1 MAELSEEDIRAFEDD
16 LELLLQTIKESFEAE
31 KIRHFL
37 DDRRNT
43 LYVEVE
49 GLDEYS
55 QEEIAEIA
63 NPIFDE
69 LDLDFDEIA
78 LLPLQN

>member
-1 MAELSEEDIRAFEDD
+1 MADLNEEDITAFEED
-16 LELLLQTIKESFEAE
+16 LKLLIKTIQDSFEAE

-43 LYVEVE
+43 LYVEIE
-49 GLDEYS
+49 GLDEYT

-78 LLPLQN
+78 LLPLQY

>member
-1 MAELSEEDIRAFEDD
+1 MADLSEEDIKAFEED
-16 LELLLQTIKESFEAE
+16 LNILLKTIQDSFEAE
-31 KIRHFL
+31 NIRHFL

-43 LYVEVE
+43 LYVEIE
-49 GLDEYS
+49 GLDEYT
-55 QEEIAEIA
+55 QDEIAEIA
-63 NPIFDE
+63 QPIFEE